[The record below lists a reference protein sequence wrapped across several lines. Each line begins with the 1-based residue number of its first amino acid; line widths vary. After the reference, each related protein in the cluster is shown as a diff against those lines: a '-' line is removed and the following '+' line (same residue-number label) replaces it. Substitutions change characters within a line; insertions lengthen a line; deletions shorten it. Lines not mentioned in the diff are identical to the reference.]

1 MSNNIDLVGIFETT
15 SLIGIIFAISCFVR
29 IPKLE
34 INIWSLIGR
43 KLGNVMNHDMFEKI
57 DEIETQL
64 DSHIK
69 QDEADKITLAR
80 KRILRFNDEILHKI
94 KHTREHFLEILLDV
108 DEYEKYCN
116 LHPEYPNNRAE
127 LAMENIKKV
136 FQECEKENNF
146 L

>member
-1 MSNNIDLVGIFETT
+1 MGNNVDLVSAFETT
-15 SLIGIIFAISCFVR
+15 SLIGIIVVLSFFIR

-34 INIWSLIGR
+34 INIWSFIGR
-43 KLGNVMNHDMFEKI
+43 KLGNVMNHDMIEKI
-57 DEIETQL
+57 DEIECQL
-64 DSHIK
+64 KSHMK

-80 KRILRFNDEILHKI
+80 KRVLRFNDEILHNI

-108 DEYEKYCN
+108 DEYEKYCT

-127 LAMENIKKV
+127 LAMENIKRV
-136 FQECEKENNF
+136 FQECEEKNNF